1 MGRLRE
7 TSVQYF
13 LAEKDF
19 ISSCDKLYLGC
30 SISAVEVLIYSMC
43 ILKFE
48 HRQLT
53 LYSVNIKFGAKF
65 IIALFSKVI
74 LNA

>member
-7 TSVQYF
+7 ASVQYF

-30 SISAVEVLIYSMC
+30 SISAVEVLYSMC